1 MARLF
6 FTMQL
11 SLEALLE
18 QYQAIQQLLLVKLQG
33 KRFSHVQPFWA
44 DSQASYYNKRGGR
57 RPFTF
62 KNVIDLLRGLHM
74 EDELAVVLLLAD
86 CRAYIWKQLQAMP
99 PGMIKSLPIDEPLI
113 TQLLLVRVREETS
126 WELGD
131 LQFLLL
137 VLTQLQG
144 QVQYLLDLPSHLIKH
159 QSKPSM

>member
-62 KNVIDLLRGLHM
+62 NNVIDLLRGLHM
-74 EDELAVVLLLAD
+74 EDELAVVFTTGGL
-86 CRAYIWKQLQAMP
+86 
-99 PGMIKSLPIDEPLI
+99 PGVYLEAAP
-113 TQLLLVRVREETS
+113 
-126 WELGD
+126 GD
-131 LQFLLL
+131 ASR
-137 VLTQLQG
+137 
-144 QVQYLLDLPSHLIKH
+144 YD
-159 QSKPSM
+159 

>member
-1 MARLF
+1 
-6 FTMQL
+6 
-11 SLEALLE
+11 
-18 QYQAIQQLLLVKLQG
+18 
-33 KRFSHVQPFWA
+33 
-44 DSQASYYNKRGGR
+44 
-57 RPFTF
+57 
-62 KNVIDLLRGLHM
+62 
-74 EDELAVVLLLAD
+74 
-86 CRAYIWKQLQAMP
+86 MP